1 MLMKEFNPCK
11 LTKPNIPD
19 YACIISDKLY
29 FGNQIFAKKNNEL
42 KKFGITLIIDLI
54 NYKPG
59 NEIIHPSDI
68 KYIHKSIKDLPSSNI
83 DFCEEL
89 SLEIDK
95 ELKEKNKKVYVH
107 CAQGISRSAT
117 LIIYYIMTR
126 EKKNFKDTLNLVR
139 SLRNVVC
146 PTTGFI
152 ECLSELDKKLYG
164 QYSLT
169 KEDYSIECLKFN
181 FQYLDIIEIKKFYDE
196 SKKIVKENINELI
209 KRLGKN
215 KLEDIDKVGFL
226 TYELLKE
233 KYSDKGIYY
242 RYGCSEQHPFN

>member
-1 MLMKEFNPCK
+1 MKEFNPS
-11 LTKPNIPD
+11 LLIKPNIPD

-29 FGNQIFAKKNNEL
+29 FGNQTFAKKHKEL
-42 KKFGITLIIDLI
+42 KELGITLIIDLI

-59 NEIIHPSDI
+59 KETQHSPDF
-68 KYIHKSIKDLPSSNI
+68 KYINKPVIDLPSSNI

-139 SLRNVVC
+139 SLRSVVC

-152 ECLSELDKKLYG
+152 GCLSELDKKLYG

-181 FQYLDIIEIKKFYDE
+181 FQYLEENEIKKTYEE
-196 SKKIVKENINELI
+196 SKEIVKNNINELV

-215 KLEDIDKVGFL
+215 KLEDIDQVGFL

-233 KYSDKGIYY
+233 KYKERGIFY

>member
-1 MLMKEFNPCK
+1 MKEFNPS
-11 LTKPNIPD
+11 LLIKPNIPD

-29 FGNQIFAKKNNEL
+29 FGNQIFANNINEL
-42 KKFGITLIIDLI
+42 KELGITLIIDLI
-54 NYKPG
+54 KYKSG
-59 NEIIHPSDI
+59 NEKQYPSDI
-68 KYIHKSIKDLPSSNI
+68 KYIHKPIIDLPSSNI

-139 SLRNVVC
+139 SLRSVVC

-181 FQYLDIIEIKKFYDE
+181 FQYLEENEIKKTYEE
-196 SKKIVKENINELI
+196 SKEIVKNNINELV

-215 KLEDIDKVGFL
+215 KLEDIDQVGFL

-233 KYSDKGIYY
+233 KYKERGIFY